1 MEGFLDAL
9 WSFLWGLIWFLVKMV
24 LDIVEILEAIW
35 KSFLNFSFVG
45 NDGKLDLSSNT
56 IYNIVTNEY
65 VLIVLGLAIGI
76 AALCMVV
83 AIAYKAVKNMGMSA
97 VGRETD
103 FNYIAT
109 GFFNLIKMVSIPV
122 IVVGILLLSSGV
134 GTTLNVAIIGV
145 TGNQD
150 TSLTSGIFDSS
161 YQLNTD
167 MINKDTENWEKI
179 NGLYNYFLG
188 QANDENSTLHDQ
200 AFSLFATDTAIF
212 NNKNRDKTFAI
223 FSDKYIDTIYKQYTL
238 RLDDK
243 GDYEKAY
250 NQTYEMLKVNDL
262 KDLRTEIFNLI
273 KKDETIYVPDLKGDT
288 EENQWFLNITKLLD
302 TYTQVNTG
310 YKANGDQANN
320 FNDNAFV
327 LNRWQWKNNTMVQN
341 LYTIDAGGII
351 MVALLSGVM
360 SLLIAV
366 LLILAERMFSIIFL
380 LFVAPFTLAVGVNDD
395 NKRWS
400 IWVDTMVSKIIGAVG
415 LMVAMSL
422 FFAFNSLITG
432 LLITGSEVNL
442 YQSIAKC
449 IIMLGGISFA
459 QKGGQMLSSLVSS
472 QLGSDETF
480 SNNALRSLGHQ
491 VTATAGRFGAMLF
504 GGNRRGAGYMGRGG
518 AMGRGTSAVGAL
530 AKGAAVATVGALSGG
545 VGGVLLATGAGAL
558 GAGVGAFK
566 GAKGFKNAYNN
577 KVAKYQAKNKK
588 LKAQGK
594 DVQNQIKRLNDL
606 KNKQGGKLSA
616 KDSKKLTR
624 LQGADGTGGKAAKI
638 AEQKKKL
645 RNRKHFKNQI

>member
-35 KSFLNFSFVG
+35 KSFLNFSFVN

-56 IYNIVTNEY
+56 IYNIVTNKY
-65 VLIVLGLAIGI
+65 VLIILGLAIGV
-76 AALCMVV
+76 AAVCMV
-83 AIAYKAVKNMGMSA
+83 ISIGYKAVKNMGMNI

-103 FNYIAT
+103 FSYVTT
-109 GFFNLIKMVSIPV
+109 GIFNLIKMVCIPV
-122 IVVGILLLSSGV
+122 VVVGILLLSSGV
-134 GTTLNVAIIGV
+134 GTIMNVAIIGV

-167 MINKDTENWEKI
+167 MINQDTESWEKI
-179 NGLYNYFLG
+179 DGLYNYFLG
-188 QANDENSTLHDQ
+188 QANDENSTLHDK
-200 AFSLFATDTAIF
+200 AFGLFATDTAMF

-223 FSDKYIDTIYKQYTL
+223 FSDKYIDTIYKQYSL

-250 NQTYEMLKVNDL
+250 NQTYEMLKTNDL
-262 KDLRTEIFNLI
+262 KDLRTEIFNSI
-273 KKDETIYVPDLKGDT
+273 KKDGTIYVPDLKGNT
-288 EENQWFLNITKLLD
+288 EKVWFDDITKLLD
-302 TYTQVNTG
+302 TYTQINTG
-310 YKANGDQANN
+310 YNAKGDQANN

-351 MVALLSGVM
+351 MIALMSGVM

-380 LFVAPFTLAVGVNDD
+380 LFVSPFTLAVGVNDD

-415 LMVAMSL
+415 LMIAMSL
-422 FFAFNSLITG
+422 FFAFNGLITG
-432 LLITGSEVNL
+432 LLITGSEINL

-480 SNNALRSLGHQ
+480 SNNALRNLGHQ

-504 GGNRRGAGYMGRGG
+504 GANRRAGYMGRGG
-518 AMGRGTSAVGAL
+518 AMGRKTSAVGAL
-530 AKGAAVATVGALSGG
+530 AKGATIATVGALSGG

-558 GAGVGAFK
+558 GAGIGAFK
-566 GAKGFKNAYNN
+566 GAKGLKNVYNWG
-577 KVAKYQAKNKK
+577 VGKYQAKNKK

-594 DVQNQIKRLNDL
+594 DVQNQIKRLNAL
-606 KNKQGGKLSA
+606 KEKQGGKLSA
-616 KDSKKLTR
+616 KDDKRLTR
-624 LQGADGTGGKAAKI
+624 LQGADGKGGKAAKI
-638 AEQKKKL
+638 AEQKKKV
-645 RNRKHFKNQI
+645 RERKHFRNQI

>member
-223 FSDKYIDTIYKQYTL
+223 FSDKYS
-238 RLDDK
+238 
-243 GDYEKAY
+243 A
-250 NQTYEMLKVNDL
+250 
-262 KDLRTEIFNLI
+262 
-273 KKDETIYVPDLKGDT
+273 
-288 EENQWFLNITKLLD
+288 
-302 TYTQVNTG
+302 
-310 YKANGDQANN
+310 
-320 FNDNAFV
+320 
-327 LNRWQWKNNTMVQN
+327 
-341 LYTIDAGGII
+341 
-351 MVALLSGVM
+351 
-360 SLLIAV
+360 
-366 LLILAERMFSIIFL
+366 
-380 LFVAPFTLAVGVNDD
+380 
-395 NKRWS
+395 
-400 IWVDTMVSKIIGAVG
+400 
-415 LMVAMSL
+415 
-422 FFAFNSLITG
+422 
-432 LLITGSEVNL
+432 
-442 YQSIAKC
+442 
-449 IIMLGGISFA
+449 
-459 QKGGQMLSSLVSS
+459 SS
-472 QLGSDETF
+472 
-480 SNNALRSLGHQ
+480 A
-491 VTATAGRFGAMLF
+491 
-504 GGNRRGAGYMGRGG
+504 
-518 AMGRGTSAVGAL
+518 
-530 AKGAAVATVGALSGG
+530 
-545 VGGVLLATGAGAL
+545 
-558 GAGVGAFK
+558 
-566 GAKGFKNAYNN
+566 
-577 KVAKYQAKNKK
+577 
-588 LKAQGK
+588 
-594 DVQNQIKRLNDL
+594 
-606 KNKQGGKLSA
+606 
-616 KDSKKLTR
+616 
-624 LQGADGTGGKAAKI
+624 
-638 AEQKKKL
+638 
-645 RNRKHFKNQI
+645 

>member
-167 MINKDTENWEKI
+167 MINKDTESWEKI
-179 NGLYNYFLG
+179 NGLYNYLLG
-188 QANDENSTLHDQ
+188 QANDENGTLHNE
-200 AFSLFATDTAIF
+200 AFELFATDTAMF

-262 KDLRTEIFNLI
+262 KDLRTQIFNLI
-273 KKDETIYVPDLKGDT
+273 KKDGTIYVPNLGDGT
-288 EENQWFLNITKLLD
+288 ETDWIKNITTLLN
-302 TYTQVNTG
+302 TYTQINTG
-310 YKANGDQANN
+310 YDAKGEQANN

-504 GGNRRGAGYMGRGG
+504 GGSRRGAGYMGRGG
-518 AMGRGTSAVGAL
+518 AMGRRTSAVGAL

-545 VGGVLLATGAGAL
+545 VGGILLATGAGAL

-594 DVQNQIKRLNDL
+594 DIQKQIKNIKSRKDANG
-606 KNKQGGKLSA
+606 QLSA
-616 KDSKKLTR
+616 KDDKKLTR
-624 LQGADGTGGKAAKI
+624 LQNKQTKI
-638 AEQKKKL
+638 NTQKQKV